1 MQDLSL
7 LLDKISSHD
16 KTVRYREE
24 LAQYKVIK
32 AHRTYQ
38 YAMSR
43 YKLLRY
49 TPKNIRDGKDI
60 NWQIVDNEL
69 KDALKAYNN
78 IRVPIDPEVTA

>member
-1 MQDLSL
+1 MQDLSI
-7 LLDKISSHD
+7 LLDKISSYD
-16 KTVRYREE
+16 KTARYREE
-24 LAQYKVIK
+24 LAQYKVVK

-69 KDALKAYNN
+69 KEALKAYNN
-78 IRVPIDPEVTA
+78 IRVPIDP